1 MATLSSKFDR
11 FKEQADADR
20 EKQFE
25 VISKQEEV
33 NRKQLEVNRKQ
44 LEVNSGLISRIEGVE
59 KENRYGMQRMQ
70 SVILKIRSEQQNM
83 AESLDRVETEAEEDR
98 RKI

>member
-11 FKEQADADR
+11 FKEQADADC

-25 VISKQEEV
+25 VIS
-33 NRKQLEVNRKQ
+33 KQLEVNRKQ

-70 SVILKIRSEQQNM
+70 SVILEIRSEQQNM
-83 AESLDRVETEAEEDR
+83 AKRLDRVETEAEEDR

>member
-33 NRKQLEVNRKQ
+33 NRKQLEVKS
-44 LEVNSGLISRIEGVE
+44 ELISRIEGVE